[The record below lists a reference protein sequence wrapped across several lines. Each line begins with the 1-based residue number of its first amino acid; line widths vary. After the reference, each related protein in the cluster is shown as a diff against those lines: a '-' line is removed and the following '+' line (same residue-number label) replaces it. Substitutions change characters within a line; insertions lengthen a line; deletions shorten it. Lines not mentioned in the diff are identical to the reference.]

1 MFLRMAQTWRRK
13 LYHQKELVKRFDQ
26 GPYSVL
32 RSVAPDRRG
41 RKSGI
46 FKRSIY
52 ERQADSEKDAI
63 EEAWY
68 FDDANA
74 TDYVVYDIEILNAD
88 DAGWEEE

>member
-1 MFLRMAQTWRRK
+1 M
-13 LYHQKELVKRFDQ
+13 KEYEVKKTIELTFF
-26 GPYSVL
+26 V
-32 RSVAPDRRG
+32 
-41 RKSGI
+41 
-46 FKRSIY
+46 
-52 ERQADSEKDAI
+52 EADSKKDAI